1 MTDHD
6 EQEHAVT
13 DRLRVAAV
21 QFDLRPVTRWAD
33 FADRVSHHLDEAED
47 ADVVVFGECMT
58 AGLAATAPGWQD
70 RHPREAF
77 AAAADLTAAY
87 EAMFAEAAVAR
98 RQTILAGSQFVAGPS
113 GLRNVAHVFTPR
125 GEVLRHHKSHLF
137 PAEWEYL
144 ADEGD
149 EVTCVEVAG
158 VSCGVLVCY
167 EAEVPELATIYS
179 RLGVDVLLC
188 PSYTFTDAGFHRVRK
203 TLAARCIENQV
214 YAVHCPVVGSGAGP
228 IAPARG
234 RASVLGP
241 CEPGL
246 PGDGVI
252 ALGPADT
259 EAVLTAELDL
269 ALLRELRRSGVAP
282 TVRDRARKRGM
293 YERYAAQLWP

>member
-1 MTDHD
+1 MS
-6 EQEHAVT
+6 

-21 QFDLRPVTRWAD
+21 QFDLQPVTRWAD
-33 FADRVSHHLDEAED
+33 FADRVSRRLDEAAG

-77 AAAADLTAAY
+77 AGAADLTADY
-87 EAMFAEAAVAR
+87 EALFTEAAVAR
-98 RQTILAGSQFVAGPS
+98 GQIILAGSQFVTGPA
-113 GLRNVAHVFTPR
+113 GLRNVAHVFTPDA
-125 GEVLRHHKSHLF
+125 EVLRHHKTHLF
-137 PAEWEYL
+137 PAEWDYL

-149 EVTCVEVAG
+149 EVTCFTVAD
-158 VSCGVLVCY
+158 VTCGVLVCY
-167 EAEVPELATIYS
+167 EAEVPEVATIYS

-188 PSYTFTDAGFHRVRK
+188 PSYTFTEAGFHRVRK

-214 YAVHCPVVGSGAGP
+214 YAVHCPVVGAGAGP

-246 PGDGVI
+246 PDDGVI

-259 EAVLTAELDL
+259 EAVLNAELDL
-269 ALLRELRRSGVAP
+269 ALLRELRHSGVAP
-282 TVRDRARKRGM
+282 TVRDRTRKRAM
-293 YERYAAQLWP
+293 YERYADRLWP